1 MTTKNIEQKPQPPQ
15 WVLSL
20 INTEDTTEM
29 LEIVN
34 NQFPNWITHV
44 SDGYHFKYNMLN
56 RNWSDICNSHN
67 HVYGIIKVVEYAQTV
82 LEII

>member
-20 INTEDTTEM
+20 INTEDATEM

-44 SDGYHFKYNMLN
+44 SDGYHFKYNM
-56 RNWSDICNSHN
+56 
-67 HVYGIIKVVEYAQTV
+67 VKQK
-82 LEII
+82 LE

>member
-20 INTEDTTEM
+20 INTEDATEM

-34 NQFPNWITHV
+34 NQLQIDYTCIRWI
-44 SDGYHFKYNMLN
+44 SF
-56 RNWSDICNSHN
+56 
-67 HVYGIIKVVEYAQTV
+67 
-82 LEII
+82 